1 MQYMKNITLNLF
13 YLANHRQIKCT
24 LISEIDNN
32 GLLLPENTE
41 EVIIK
46 GISTRDFNVI
56 FADYFNKQVKLLTST
71 PKILYISLW
80 FVVNVLQLND
90 TNYAVLEIIK
100 EPENGDEVES
110 RITFIRTGECFKFL
124 SEQSLS
130 LDKVKSADA
139 SMTEFSNNRVL
150 CSFEGSNKFDLFEI
164 NESKIKQESRQTETP
179 IRFTTVL
186 PFKSSEIVM
195 ASFADNSLIGLK
207 IDNLEAVIKMN
218 ISAGRLL
225 WLPEMELLV
234 VEVLPMHSE
243 SENWNMFSQL
253 EMYRFSKDNHSMEK
267 VDLKIHSEKKI
278 KIESL
283 AVFGANHLMIF
294 NQVCK
299 GLQVFRIDYE

>member
-195 ASFADNSLIGLK
+195 VSFADNSLIGLK